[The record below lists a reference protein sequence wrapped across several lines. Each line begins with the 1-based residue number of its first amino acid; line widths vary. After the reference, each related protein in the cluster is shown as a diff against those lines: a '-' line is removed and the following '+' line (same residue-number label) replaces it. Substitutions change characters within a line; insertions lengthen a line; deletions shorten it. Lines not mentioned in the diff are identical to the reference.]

1 MNSEYPHAA
10 ALALEEFEAGAID
23 VHQAEQRLIDIGWD
37 TEAISTF
44 LGERDGEA

>member
-1 MNSEYPHAA
+1 MSGEYPHAA

-23 VHQAEQRLIDIGWD
+23 AHQAEQRLMDIGWD
-37 TEAISTF
+37 VQAISTF